1 MRIMPI
7 PIIVLGAGASH
18 DYTHYGNP
26 PPLTDHL
33 VNEKYL
39 DLDII
44 SEYREASYLISEL
57 APQIITQNKSFE
69 KILSSIMKSSGQHM
83 HRKHQFIGLQFYLR
97 DYFEKLSNNFQNINN
112 YRTLISKINDH
123 SNGQAH
129 LATFN
134 YDTLLERSIG
144 YDRFQSSSSYINTHP
159 YVTKLHGSHDWAFSG
174 SKNSDRIIDEIHPV
188 TTAYEYF
195 KRDPNYINSIRNK
208 GTDPY
213 HISEIS
219 GSSERHNIFKLP
231 AIAIPIID
239 KQEFLCPSRHIEML
253 KRNMEQTDRILVIGW
268 KAGDSNFLDLIKDHL
283 KEDAL
288 LTVVSKKTETAREIV
303 DKLKEIKNFSKTEY
317 YGGGFAEFAS
327 SSYCENFFTQEVKL
341 V

>member
-1 MRIMPI
+1 MARK
-7 PIIVLGAGASH
+7 
-18 DYTHYGNP
+18 
-26 PPLTDHL
+26 PL
-33 VNEKYL
+33 
-39 DLDII
+39 
-44 SEYREASYLISEL
+44 
-57 APQIITQNKSFE
+57 SF
-69 KILSSIMKSSGQHM
+69 L
-83 HRKHQFIGLQFYLR
+83 
-97 DYFEKLSNNFQNINN
+97 
-112 YRTLISKINDH
+112 
-123 SNGQAH
+123 
-129 LATFN
+129 
-134 YDTLLERSIG
+134 
-144 YDRFQSSSSYINTHP
+144 
-159 YVTKLHGSHDWAFSG
+159 
-174 SKNSDRIIDEIHPV
+174 IDEIHPV

>member
-1 MRIMPI
+1 MPI

-18 DYTHYGNP
+18 DYTHYGTP

-33 VNEKYL
+33 INERYL
-39 DLDII
+39 DVDII
-44 SEYREASYLISEL
+44 KKYKEASDLISEL
-57 APQIITQNKSFE
+57 APQVITQKKSFE
-69 KILSSIMKSSGQHM
+69 NLLTSIMKNTGQHV
-83 HRKHQFIGLQFYLR
+83 HRKTQFIGLQFYLR
-97 DYFEKLSNNFQNINN
+97 DYFEKLSNNFHDINN

-159 YVTKLHGSHDWAFSG
+159 YVTKLHGSHEWAFIG
-174 SKNSDRIIDEIHPV
+174 SKNSNRIIDEIHPV

-208 GTDPY
+208 GTNPY
-213 HISEIS
+213 HINEIGGHSES
-219 GSSERHNIFKLP
+219 HNIFQLP

-239 KQEFLCPSRHIEML
+239 KQEFLCHNHHIEIL
-253 KRNMEQTDRILVIGW
+253 KRNMEQADRMLVIGW
-268 KAGDSNFLDLIKDHL
+268 KAGDSNFLDIIKDYL

-288 LTVVSKKTETAREIV
+288 LTVVSKKIETAKEIV
-303 DKLKEIKNFSKTEY
+303 DKLKQIKNFSKAEY
-317 YGGGFAEFAS
+317 YGDGFAKFVS
-327 SSYCENFFTQEVKL
+327 SSYCENFFTQEVGL